1 MNKIILTTATVFVGA
16 FILSGCASDGTGY
29 RSVDPN
35 TCITTP
41 LISSGCT
48 ESQASV
54 NRAKFFAQCKN
65 MDGTPS
71 MRTFPNASLGKE
83 PILGVNCLMPDGTIR
98 DLYGEKFKETTG
110 KELIN

>member
-1 MNKIILTTATVFVGA
+1 
-16 FILSGCASDGTGY
+16 
-29 RSVDPN
+29 
-35 TCITTP
+35 
-41 LISSGCT
+41 
-48 ESQASV
+48 
-54 NRAKFFAQCKN
+54 
-65 MDGTPS
+65 

>member
-16 FILSGCASDGTGY
+16 FILSGCAADAGY
-29 RSVDPN
+29 RTDDPN
-35 TCITTP
+35 TCISTP
-41 LISSGCT
+41 LTVSGCT

-54 NRAKFFAQCKN
+54 NRAKFFAQCKS

-71 MRTFPNASLGKE
+71 MRIFPGAVLGKE
-83 PILGVNCLMPDGTIR
+83 LILGVNCLMPDGTIR

-110 KELIN
+110 KELNN